1 MRTPNSGRPKSEIT
15 GLQCTVC
22 IRLTPPLRDEYKRL
36 GDAKWLRKLLAQ
48 SIEKERLNKVKL

>member
-1 MRTPNSGRPKSEIT
+1 MTRQKSEIT
-15 GLQCTVC
+15 GVQCTVC

-48 SIEKERLNKVKL
+48 SIEQERLNKAKQ